1 MTRRKEEEHGPARHA
16 LRLRSMARVINRNQD
31 SEPTPSGSYTRS
43 QQATDEALRL
53 APHQI
58 RFAGAR
64 ACCCDGLSL
73 PRVPAIWAEA
83 IRRWLPICR
92 SVTSVTPVFAAWAIV
107 TDSLG
112 CRPSTR
118 STDFRLAQLDRL
130 ESDRQPLLR
139 RRLSERATPETCGAA
154 MYCTLTTDT
163 TMYSN
168 SLRLKSVGSKIA
180 VAPVEPTGDPES
192 DKARDTYK

>member
-1 MTRRKEEEHGPARHA
+1 
-16 LRLRSMARVINRNQD
+16 MARVINRNQD

-58 RFAGAR
+58 RFAGAC
-64 ACCCDGLSL
+64 ACACCCCDGLSP
-73 PRVPAIWAEA
+73 PRLLSIWTEA

-92 SVTSVTPVFAAWAIV
+92 SVTSVTPVSAAWAIV

-118 STDFRLAQLDRL
+118 STDFR
-130 ESDRQPLLR
+130 
-139 RRLSERATPETCGAA
+139 RATGIRPTAVAA
-154 MYCTLTTDT
+154 A
-163 TMYSN
+163 
-168 SLRLKSVGSKIA
+168 SLKRASHTRSKIA